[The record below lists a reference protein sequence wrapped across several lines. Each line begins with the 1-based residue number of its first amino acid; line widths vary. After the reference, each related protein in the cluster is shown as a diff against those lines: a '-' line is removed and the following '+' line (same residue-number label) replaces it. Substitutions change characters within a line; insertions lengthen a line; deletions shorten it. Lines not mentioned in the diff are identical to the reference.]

1 MKNRVEDVAAV
12 RGVINAYIEGSKGD
26 AELLRSIF
34 HSDAGMNGYFSGQLL
49 IGSPEPFFA
58 EVAKIDSSA
67 PQGNYRAEIESIE
80 VIGDVASATA
90 LVCVRCRTS
99 FPVRDDI
106 PVMLLDEATAGPRG
120 IGTEIPAGEG

>member
-80 VIGDVASATA
+80 VIGDVASAT
-90 LVCVRCRTS
+90 LVEQDFLGSGFVDFFHLIR
-99 FPVRDDI
+99 V
-106 PVMLLDEATAGPRG
+106 
-120 IGTEIPAGEG
+120 EGDWKIISKTYHQDS